1 MVQFDVTLYNY
12 YSIDAVTIPPVQ
24 LQRQLNVDN
33 IQMQPSP
40 AYVSIDKK
48 SPRLYQNIDSNN
60 DNQGY

>member
-12 YSIDAVTIPPVQ
+12 YSIDAVMIPPVQ

-48 SPRLYQNIDSNN
+48 SPRLYQNIESNN
-60 DNQGY
+60 DN

>member
-1 MVQFDVTLYNY
+1 M
-12 YSIDAVTIPPVQ
+12 IPTVQ